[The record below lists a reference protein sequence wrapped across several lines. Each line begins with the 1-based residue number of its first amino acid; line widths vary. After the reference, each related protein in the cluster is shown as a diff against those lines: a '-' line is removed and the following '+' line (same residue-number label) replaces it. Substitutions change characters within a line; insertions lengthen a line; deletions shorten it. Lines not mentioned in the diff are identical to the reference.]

1 LSEETF
7 SKIVHVWSQ
16 VIPDLESHPDLLT
29 KFVYLIEKIDG
40 LPGMERRFHR
50 EGFSFYH
57 AISKK
62 RTLSE
67 LEEILKIFF
76 EAPPISTVQTLEGK
90 PDDTISAE
98 RLGGIQGEQVMFAKK
113 IGEAEFYGALWPW
126 KDKRDVV
133 TVHLGV
139 CAPGIKDDD
148 YQFMSSAM
156 KGHLTEST
164 SEKIDASVRGRL
176 QGVSL
181 SSYLQMS
188 EMEGS
193 TCTLM
198 VQAGNKTGTLHLL
211 NGNLIDA
218 ETASLKH
225 KEAAFAILSWENA
238 EIDIQKPI
246 GRKENQI
253 GLPLMSI
260 LMEALKKKDES
271 EYVNEA
277 REIRLEGQIN
287 LEQDQPIPGPES
299 RDDSKVLAASESG
312 EVSTQAEKATDGSGG
327 PEQGTEPAS
336 TQPAVLE
343 DKKAEAAV
351 SDKKDSAKESK
362 GRGKKAGK
370 RNTLGPGGKKK
381 RTPLIA
387 VAVGVILLMG
397 AGTFWVMQGNGGSAA
412 DEYAALMENMEGLAD
427 DAEKEKRLNAFID
440 SYTDDPVYTDQAMQE
455 LFTILS
461 RMEASDYEKATQAVF
476 DLPLNRQYH
485 QEAEKIFNAFLQRYP
500 DSRFSEDVSK
510 KLAEILALTDDAHF
524 SELSELN
531 PRDYILRLKAY
542 DTYLD
547 TYPDGRH
554 NKEVEELAMQ
564 TLKASYREFLIKID
578 KCKKR
583 KKWDDC
589 VSTCRQY
596 RETFQRYMNMDRVD
610 EIEANVLELKAL
622 HILRAKT
629 EGVDDETVRTLYLGF
644 LKSYPTSSER
654 NRMEQR
660 VAKIEK
666 EMADSDE
673 WVRVKTA
680 GQDTT
685 QALSHR
691 VALVRRYVDQNPQGP
706 YLIEAENLLWK
717 LEKQSYAGTTA
728 KSAAQKGTGNQK
740 DTTGIAT
747 DKSKK
752 TTDGQDNAVRLET
765 LRRNM
770 SSELANT
777 KGRYVVT
784 PDKTIQ
790 DKVTGLVWTMLD
802 SFQVLGRCVDYR
814 QAVKYIDQLQ
824 DGGHDDWQLPTS
836 AELAGIYQNSP
847 YFPASNAEWYWSSEV
862 YEKGYQTI
870 ANIVSA
876 NPETMYRKKS
886 AEVRKCGSVRAVR
899 P

>member
-1 LSEETF
+1 MSEETF

-40 LPGMERRFHR
+40 LPDMERRFHR
-50 EGFSFYH
+50 EGLSLYH
-57 AISKK
+57 AISKN

-67 LEEILKIFF
+67 LDEILKIFF

-98 RLGGIQGEQVMFAKK
+98 RLGGIQGEQVMFINKV
-113 IGEAEFYGALWPW
+113 GEAEFFGALWPW
-126 KDKRDVV
+126 KDKENVV

-139 CAPGIKDDD
+139 CAPGMTDEN
-148 YQFMSSAM
+148 YQFMYSAI

-164 SEKIDASVRGRL
+164 SEKIDTSVRGRIK
-176 QGVSL
+176 GISL
-181 SSYLQMS
+181 PSFLQMS

-193 TCTLM
+193 TCKLM
-198 VQAGNKTGTLHLL
+198 VQSGNKTGTLHLM

-218 ETASLKH
+218 ETGSLKH
-225 KEAAFAILSWENA
+225 QEAAFTILSWENT
-238 EIDIQKPI
+238 EIDIQKSS
-246 GRKENQI
+246 GREQNQI
-253 GLPLMSI
+253 SLPLVHI
-260 LMEALKKKDES
+260 LMEALKRKDEV
-271 EYVNEA
+271 EY
-277 REIRLEGQIN
+277 EGGAPEDELDAQID
-287 LEQDQPIPGPES
+287 EGQDQPIP
-299 RDDSKVLAASESG
+299 ASEPG
-312 EVSTQAEKATDGSGG
+312 DVLTQAEQAIDGSGG
-327 PEQGTEPAS
+327 PEQGTEPDT

-343 DKKAEAAV
+343 AKKAEAAGSV
-351 SDKKDSAKESK
+351 KEDSAKESK
-362 GRGKKAGK
+362 GRGKKAGQGK
-370 RNTLGPGGKKK
+370 TLGPSGNKK

-397 AGTFWVMQGNGGSAA
+397 AGAFWVMQSNGGSAGDA
-412 DEYAALMENMEGLAD
+412 YAALMENMEGLAD
-427 DAEKEKRLNAFID
+427 DAEKEKLLNAFID
-440 SYTDDPVYTDQAMQE
+440 SHTDDPVYTDQAMQE

-485 QEAEKIFNAFLQRYP
+485 QEAEKIFNAFLQRHP

-510 KLAEILALTDDAHF
+510 KLTEILALTDDAHF

-531 PRDYILRLKAY
+531 PRDYIVRLKAY

-554 NKEVEELAMQ
+554 KKEVEELAMQ

-589 VSTCRQY
+589 VSTCQQY
-596 RETFQRYMNMDRVD
+596 RETFQRYMNMDGVD

-629 EGVDDETVRTLYLGF
+629 EGADDEIVRTLYLAF
-644 LKSYPTSSER
+644 LESYPTSSER

-660 VAKIEK
+660 VAKIEQDI
-666 EMADSDE
+666 AASDE
-673 WVRVKTA
+673 WMRVKTA

-717 LEKQSYAGTTA
+717 LEQQAYAGSTA
-728 KSAAQKGTGNQK
+728 KSAAQKGTGNNK

-747 DKSKK
+747 DGSIK

-790 DKVTGLVWTMLD
+790 DKVTGFVWTMLD

-814 QAVKYIDQLQ
+814 QAVEYVGQLQ
-824 DGGHDDWQLPTS
+824 DGGHDDWRLPTS

-847 YFPASNAEWYWSSEV
+847 YLPASNAEWYWSSEV

-870 ANIVSA
+870 ANIVFAKS
-876 NPETMYRKKS
+876 EIMYRKKW
-886 AEVRKCGSVRAVR
+886 ADVRKCGSIRAVR